1 MKTTTATGVVF
12 SGEGKASQFVE
23 ISWAKNQIEKRLS
36 FKPYPGTLNVRL
48 SKKEANRLKPI
59 LQKSKGITIV
69 PPTGFYS
76 ATCFHTMIM
85 NKTRGAVVIPH
96 TPNYPPNVL
105 EIIAPVNLREALS
118 LKDGDLVALTIML
131 DEKSRV

>member
-1 MKTTTATGVVF
+1 MKTTTTTGVVF

-23 ISWAKNQIEKRLS
+23 ISWAKCQIEERLS

-48 SKKEANRLKPI
+48 SKKEANRLEPI
-59 LQKSKGITIV
+59 LKKSKGIMIV
-69 PPTGFYS
+69 PTTGFYS

-105 EIIAPVNLREALS
+105 EIIAPINLRGALS
-118 LKDGDLVALTIML
+118 LKDGDLVELSIML
-131 DEKSRV
+131 DEDSRG

>member
-1 MKTTTATGVVF
+1 MKTTTVTGVLF
-12 SGEGKASQFVE
+12 SGEGKATQFVE
-23 ISWAKNQIEKRLS
+23 ISWAKCQIEERLG
-36 FKPYPGTLNVRL
+36 FEPYPGTLNVRL
-48 SKKEANRLKPI
+48 SKKEANRLELI
-59 LQKSKGITIV
+59 LQKSKGIMIV

-105 EIIAPVNLREALS
+105 EIIAPVNLRGALS
-118 LKDGDLVALTIML
+118 LKDGDLVELSIIL
-131 DEKSRV
+131 DEDSRG

>member
-23 ISWAKNQIEKRLS
+23 ISWAKSQIEERLS

-48 SKKEANRLKPI
+48 SEKEANRLKPI
-59 LQKSKGITIV
+59 LQRSKGIMIV
-69 PPTGFYS
+69 PTAGFYS
-76 ATCFHTMIM
+76 ATCFHIM
-85 NKTRGAVVIPH
+85 MVNKTRGAIVIPH

-105 EIIAPVNLREALS
+105 EIIAPVSLRGALS
-118 LKDGDLVALTIML
+118 LKDGDLVQLSIML
-131 DEKSRV
+131 DKDSKG